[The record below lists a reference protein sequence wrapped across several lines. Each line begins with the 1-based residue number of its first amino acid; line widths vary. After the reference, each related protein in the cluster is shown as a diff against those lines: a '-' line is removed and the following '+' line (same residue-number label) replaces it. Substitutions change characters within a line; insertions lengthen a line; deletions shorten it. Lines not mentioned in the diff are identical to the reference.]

1 MSWFSV
7 IRKLAGANLV
17 DESPINIWWLVTH
30 HPLSIFLL
38 IGFLLLLRFVYKSAP
53 SVRVGVRLPLGAYL
67 SPPLTV
73 LLSYAFMIG
82 FLIFNYSGEPA
93 GGILFALLLNSG
105 LLQAYHAVWI
115 LAAWSSIFLMKKTA
129 PLLLAWLPPRWVL
142 QTSTWS
148 VLLHFLYLWAVPTL
162 LLLPVLVWA
171 TSISGQGLL
180 TVSYI
185 FAGASLITTL
195 INFVSGNLLSA
206 VSHHDVQS

>member
-73 LLSYAFMIG
+73 LVSYVFMIG
-82 FLIFNYSGEPA
+82 FLIFNYSEEPA
-93 GGILFALLLNSG
+93 GGIFLALLLSSG
-105 LLQAYHAVWI
+105 PLQALHAVWV
-115 LAAWSSIFLMKKTA
+115 LAAWSSMFVMKKSA
-129 PLLLAWLPPRWVL
+129 PLLLAWLPSRWL
-142 QTSTWS
+142 LHTSTWS

-162 LLLPVLVWA
+162 LLLPMLVGA
-171 TSISGQGLL
+171 TSISSRGLL
-180 TVSYI
+180 TASCI
-185 FAGASLITTL
+185 FAVASLISTL
-195 INFVSGNLLSA
+195 INFGSGNLLSP
-206 VSHHDVQS
+206 VNRHDVQS